1 MYPEGIST
9 ISIKDQVRSDFLA
22 LLIEF
27 SEPTSSFL
35 YLSDLYNFV
44 FNSILILIIE
54 CIHLKQYNK
63 MLRELSVHS
72 IFRVAWLL
80 KAEQS

>member
-63 MLRELSVHS
+63 TLCKLSVHR
-72 IFRVAWLL
+72 IFRVACRL
-80 KAEQS
+80 ASQG